1 MLVTDIKLFLKK
13 ERAKNINMDAPEQ
26 YRNISEEEKEKE

>member
-1 MLVTDIKLFLKK
+1 MLVTDIKLFLKE